1 MNKPP
6 ARLLHVNFHQRGP
19 SAVISAHMDRPTE
32 FRRTLNTMV
41 IYLLELG
48 EFRDAPG
55 SRGVKSRI
63 RGAGEAIARMS
74 KLAGVRLTI
83 PDSIKIMENFMY
95 RREVPDSFHE
105 VRFELDQ
112 MPIKQMIGRLGQLG
126 LLCPGRAEQYR
137 KDIDYLLTEN
147 SRLRKEVS
155 DAE

>member
-1 MNKPP
+1 
-6 ARLLHVNFHQRGP
+6 
-19 SAVISAHMDRPTE
+19 
-32 FRRTLNTMV
+32 
-41 IYLLELG
+41 
-48 EFRDAPG
+48 
-55 SRGVKSRI
+55 
-63 RGAGEAIARMS
+63 
-74 KLAGVRLTI
+74 
-83 PDSIKIMENFMY
+83 MY